1 MNLPDGKQAWD
12 FTRSA
17 ARWLGRSAIQI
28 ARVVFAVLLVLL
40 ADRVVANDVTTD
52 EALAV
57 AGLVLAALAVFALTP
72 KVARDL
78 VKKVSKV
85 SVGPVALEV
94 FEEAGKAPEGRKTED
109 SDKAERR
116 ADSVL
121 ALRLKIE
128 RKLTYVAK
136 HVLDDDGHP
145 TFLTVGS
152 LRYDKLLPRK
162 EADLVNQL
170 MTLRD
175 EDIAELSPVE
185 REKFLKGADKIARNI
200 RASVLHCFVAKMLRE
215 PSEHD
220 KRKLKGWKVRKLRRK
235 GARSDFIA
243 ERDGKKYRIASVFA
257 TDKKSGLLDSAIE
270 RLLPEAKGE
279 EAYARRIIVLPHK
292 SRSRITERDADPAV
306 VTTDELA
313 DLLCSG

>member
-1 MNLPDGKQAWD
+1 MDLPERKQAWD
-12 FTRSA
+12 SIRRA
-17 ARWLGRSAIQI
+17 GRWTGRSAIQI

-72 KVARDL
+72 KVARDI
-78 VKKVSKV
+78 VRKVSKV

-94 FEEAGKAPEGRKTED
+94 FEEAGRAPEARKTED
-109 SDKAERR
+109 SDKAEQR

-136 HVLDDDGHP
+136 HVLDEDGHP

-185 REKFLKGADKIARNI
+185 RDKFLRGADKIARNI
-200 RASVLHCFVAKMLRE
+200 RASVLHCLVAKTLRD
-215 PSEHD
+215 PSGDD
-220 KRKLKGWKVRKLRRK
+220 KDKLDGWKVKKLRRK
-235 GARSDFIA
+235 GARSDFVA
-243 ERDGKKYRIASVFA
+243 ELDGKKYRIASVFA
-257 TDKKSGLLDSAIE
+257 TDRKS
-270 RLLPEAKGE
+270 RLLETAVNRLSPAAQGE
-279 EAYARRIIVLPHK
+279 EAYERRIIVLPHK
-292 SRSRITERDADPAV
+292 SRSTQTGPDADPAV
-306 VTTDELA
+306 VTTD
-313 DLLCSG
+313 DLVDVLCGA